1 MCALS
6 FCECANPTRVPLRL
20 CQVAK
25 KFCSCTFEKQAGVVF
40 LLEIFHIVSLA
51 LYMAP
56 NGGTTLLAPYVGHL
70 KQNNQISVSSS
81 TSLLNIPT

>member
-25 KFCSCTFEKQAGVVF
+25 KFCSCTFEKQAGKY
-40 LLEIFHIVSLA
+40 FH
-51 LYMAP
+51 P
-56 NGGTTLLAPYVGHL
+56 PG
-70 KQNNQISVSSS
+70 K
-81 TSLLNIPT
+81 IPTLSER